1 MNTTE
6 EPAEAL
12 FLPKQANDLTKDT
25 PSQVTERLSV
35 K

>member
-12 FLPKQANDLTKDT
+12 FLSKQSNDLTKDT
-25 PSQVTERLSV
+25 PSHVTERLSV